1 MDNYTKFPNDIL
13 EALIR
18 YRLPGRRHL
27 VVMLYIVR
35 NTYGWH
41 KAAGDHISVQKMA
54 AEIGIRRPTLSGI
67 VNDLAK
73 MGLIE
78 VKRSSGHPSFI
89 RVLPPAEWEQPVTPT
104 VLSPTEDCPIEG
116 TSRTRDTYMSR
127 TGDRGMS
134 PTGDRYMSRT
144 GDTPKK
150 EKEIL
155 KKDKESVFSSFGEES
170 DEWLTIDELV
180 SRRQANGKTNL

>member
-1 MDNYTKFPNDIL
+1 MDNYTRFPNEIL

-18 YRLPGRRHL
+18 YRLSGQYL
-27 VVMLYIVR
+27 AVMLYIVR

-41 KAAGDHISVQKMA
+41 KGAGDHISIKKMA
-54 AEIGIRRPTLSGI
+54 ADIGTRRTILSGV

-78 VKRSSGHPSFI
+78 VQRSSGHPSFI
-89 RVLPPAEWEQPVTPT
+89 RVLSPSEWEQVITSADMST
-104 VLSPTEDCPIEG
+104 NGDCQQMR
-116 TSRTRDTYMSR
+116 TSANADTYVSANA
-127 TGDRGMS
+127 DRGVS
-134 PTGDRYMSRT
+134 VNADTYPSANA
-144 GDTPKK
+144 DTPKK

-155 KKDKESVFSSFGEES
+155 KKDKESVFSSFGGEN

>member
-1 MDNYTKFPNDIL
+1 MDNYTRFPNEIL

-18 YRLPGRRHL
+18 YKLSGQYL
-27 VVMLYIVR
+27 AAMLYIVR

-41 KAAGDHISVQKMA
+41 KGAGDHISIQKMA
-54 AEIGIRRPTLSGI
+54 ADMGTKRTILSGV

-78 VKRSSGHPSFI
+78 IQRSNGHPSFI
-89 RVLPPAEWEQPVTPT
+89 RVLSPSKWEQT
-104 VLSPTEDCPIEG
+104 VAFMNPSPTDSCQLQR
-116 TSRTRDTYMSR
+116 TSATGDSYPSA
-127 TGDRGMS
+127 TGDRGES
-134 PTGDRYMSRT
+134 ATADRYPSAT

-155 KKDKESVFSSFGEES
+155 KKIKESVFSPLKDED
-170 DEWLTIDELV
+170 DEWLTVDELV
-180 SRRQANGKTNL
+180 NRRQTNGESDL